1 MPVSTRFPHRS
12 SSCAQSR
19 TQQPR
24 ETTFRMDAQQS
35 ISSGFPAATARLR
48 NISLR
53 AVFIAGIF
61 VISLIPFVLTFWPVV
76 RDAEAVQELRPLT
89 AFPSLWQGGAMD
101 IEKNYARFEKWFADH
116 VGLRNLMIRAKNE
129 IDYRLFRSSSRVY
142 FGRDDQ
148 LFGRNIAD
156 IELPATERILD
167 APEKV
172 EAVYHGAVRFSE
184 KLKAQGITP
193 LFVAPVQKQYFTGD
207 SLPFFAPRLP
217 EASNFMKLYERL
229 NNSPDLH
236 FVDVVGIIRAK
247 QAEIPTYYR
256 QDFHWTDLTALS
268 VAAATVNRIAALEGS
283 KNGWRHPLEIQYE
296 PFVGSEA
303 RFSALLSAGALQE
316 PILKKTW
323 KDRHAVVQHDPKL
336 SGLEFETG
344 MLDDE
349 ELLPPTCMFGNS
361 FSDGM
366 LRAGIIEHFRRF
378 TKLDRALPLQEVPRL
393 VQGKCKYL
401 IVQVLDIQAGHWLSL
416 TK

>member
-1 MPVSTRFPHRS
+1 MPVSDRFPHDS
-12 SSCAQSR
+12 GGCKQSR
-19 TQQPR
+19 TQRPR

-35 ISSGFPAATARLR
+35 ISSGFQTATAKRR
-48 NISLR
+48 GISLR
-53 AVFIAGIF
+53 AVFITGIF
-61 VISLIPFVLTFWPVV
+61 LISLIPFVLTFWPVV

-89 AFPSLWQGGAMD
+89 AFPSSWQGGAMD
-101 IEKNYARFEKWFADH
+101 IDKNYARFEKWFADH

-148 LFGRNIAD
+148 LFGRHIAD

-167 APEKV
+167 TPEKV
-172 EAVYHGAVRFSE
+172 EAVYQGAVRFSE

-193 LFVAPVQKQYFTGD
+193 VFVAPVQKQYFTGD
-207 SLPFFAPRLP
+207 NLPFFAPRLAG
-217 EASNFMKLYERL
+217 ASNFMKLYQRL
-229 NNSPDLH
+229 NDSPDLH
-236 FVDVVGIIRAK
+236 FVDAVGIVRAK
-247 QAEIPTYYR
+247 QAEFPTYYR

-268 VAAATVNRIAALEGS
+268 VAAATVNRIAVLEGS
-283 KNGWRHPLEIQYE
+283 KTGWKHPLEIQYE

-316 PILKKTW
+316 PMLKKTW
-323 KDRHAVVQHDPKL
+323 KDRHTMIQLDPKV

-349 ELLPPTCMFGNS
+349 DLLPPTCMFGNS

-366 LRAGIIEHFRRF
+366 LRAGIIEHFRKF
-378 TKLDRALPLQEVPRL
+378 TKLDRAQPLQEVPRL